1 MSKPREDQQGH
12 EATWMALVLA
22 SVAGFVDAVGYVVL
36 NGLFTAHMS
45 GNTARL
51 GVLLGHGDAP
61 ASIPQTALALAAA
74 ISLFVFGIA
83 VGTVVN
89 ELATRRGVRSIAA
102 MVLGLQGLL
111 LAIFMVYGAAAVGHA
126 LSVHSPRGFY
136 VLAALAIVSIG
147 LQACALRQIAG
158 RTVRTTYIS
167 GVLTNLAQELVNYLF
182 WLRDGAERPARS
194 YLGDVLG
201 LGSRRESGHRAL
213 LLGGIWSSYLF
224 GAVSGAWTEQRLG
237 PWALALPILALA
249 ITALADLRR
258 PIHTL

>member
-1 MSKPREDQQGH
+1 MPKPCEDAMY
-12 EATWMALVLA
+12 ERMWMALVLA
-22 SVAGFVDAVGYVVL
+22 SVAGFVDAFGYVAL
-36 NGLFTAHMS
+36 RGLFTAHMS
-45 GNTARL
+45 GNTAEL
-51 GVLLGHGDAP
+51 GVLLGHGEVSAWPFP
-61 ASIPQTALALAAA
+61 AALPLAAA
-74 ISLFVFGIA
+74 VSLFVFGIA
-83 VGTVVN
+83 AGTVIN

-102 MVLGLQGLL
+102 MVLGLQALL
-111 LAIFMVYGAAAVGHA
+111 LAIFMFYSAAAVGQT
-126 LSVHSPRGFY
+126 LSVHSARGFY

-182 WLRDGAERPARS
+182 WLRDGEDRAARS

-201 LGSRRESGHRAL
+201 LGSRRESGQRAL
-213 LLGGIWSSYLF
+213 LLGGISSSYLF
-224 GAVSGAWTEQRLG
+224 GAVSGAWTEERLG

-258 PIHTL
+258 PIHTI